1 MTHLRKNSKSL
12 KKLINNN
19 LSLECLLKSHNKIKN
34 PKISKNK
41 SLSKIKKSLTINKNN
56 KEENKF
62 NYLKNLNNNLIIW
75 LKKTKKIYLYN
86 VIKPQKQI

>member
-1 MTHLRKNSKSL
+1 
-12 KKLINNN
+12 
-19 LSLECLLKSHNKIKN
+19 
-34 PKISKNK
+34 
-41 SLSKIKKSLTINKNN
+41 LTINKNN